1 MFKDSLKESMEVKQ
15 RLLEDE
21 NFWRDLEGCAK
32 LISDALLSGGKLLI
46 AGNGG
51 SAADAQHFAA
61 EIVATLHKEKRRGYP
76 AIALHENTSFLTAWT
91 NDFGPDEIFSR
102 QVEAFGKPG
111 DVFFGISTSGNSKN
125 IILAAGKAKEM
136 GLKTVGLLGNNG
148 GLLRDGCDI
157 ALTVPSSSTARIQE
171 SHIAII
177 HMLCEYV
184 IPRLI

>member
-1 MFKDSLKESMEVKQ
+1 MKVKQ
-15 RLLEDE
+15 GLLEDE
-21 NFWRDLEGCAK
+21 DFWRDLESCAK
-32 LISDALLSGGKLLI
+32 LISDALLSGGKILI

-61 EIVATLHKEKRRGYP
+61 EIVATFNKEERKGYP

-125 IILAAGKAKEM
+125 VVLAADRARAT
-136 GLKTVGLLGNNG
+136 GLKTVGLLGDNG
-148 GLLRDGCDI
+148 GALIDKCDI
-157 ALTVPSSSTARIQE
+157 ALAVPSSVTARIQE
-171 SHIAII
+171 SHITII
-177 HMLCEYV
+177 HMLCEKIV
-184 IPRLI
+184 TELK